1 MNTINLQKEMLVKV
15 ATALGDALIKIMV
28 FVGGCTTGLL
38 VTDDFTKEQIRY
50 TDDVDLI
57 VNIMGYAAWTD
68 LQDQLKVKGFSID
81 MGEEVMCRM
90 ILDNLKVDFMPV
102 DDKALGF
109 TNIWYKDAVATAQDY
124 ALSDTLTIKLITPE
138 YFVATKLEAYLGR
151 GEGDALSSH
160 DIEDILNIFDGRA
173 SIVDD
178 ILSASAN
185 LKNYVSEQLKLLVND
200 GNFEYA
206 VQATARNDSGR
217 EQLIFERI
225 EGCIA
230 DD

>member
-1 MNTINLQKEMLVKV
+1 MNTINLQKEMLIKV
-15 ATALGDALIKIMV
+15 ATALGDDLIKSMV

-38 VTDDFTKEQIRY
+38 VTDEFTKEQIRY

-57 VNIMGYAAWTD
+57 VDIIGYAAWTD
-68 LQDQLKVKGFSID
+68 LQEQLKVKGFSID

-124 ALSDTLTIKLITPE
+124 VLNDALTIKLITPE

-151 GEGDALSSH
+151 GNGDALSSH
-160 DIEDILNIFDGRA
+160 DIEDLLNIFDGRA

-178 ILSASAN
+178 ILSASED
-185 LKNYVSEQLKLLVND
+185 LQNYVSEQLSSLMED

-206 VQATARNDSGR
+206 VQGTARNDPGR
-217 EQLIFERI
+217 EQLIFDRL

-230 DD
+230 ND

>member
-1 MNTINLQKEMLVKV
+1 MNTINLQKEMLIKV
-15 ATALGDALIKIMV
+15 ATALGEDLIRSMV

-38 VTDDFTKEQIRY
+38 VTDEFTKEQIRY

-57 VNIMGYAAWTD
+57 VDIMGYAAWTD
-68 LQDQLKVKGFSID
+68 LQEQLITKGFSID

-102 DDKALGF
+102 DENALGF
-109 TNIWYKDAVATAQDY
+109 TNIWYKDAVATAEDY
-124 ALSDTLTIKLITPE
+124 VLNDTLTIKLITPE

-151 GEGDALSSH
+151 GKGDALSSH
-160 DIEDILNIFDGRA
+160 DIEDLLNIFDGRS
-173 SIVDD
+173 SIVND
-178 ILSASAN
+178 ISSASED
-185 LKNYVSEQLKLLVND
+185 LKNYVSEQLKSLMED
-200 GNFEYA
+200 DNFEYA
-206 VQATARNDSGR
+206 VQGTSRNSSDR

-230 DD
+230 YD

>member
-1 MNTINLQKEMLVKV
+1 MY
-15 ATALGDALIKIMV
+15 
-28 FVGGCTTGLL
+28 F
-38 VTDDFTKEQIRY
+38 DFRKN
-50 TDDVDLI
+50 DVLF
-57 VNIMGYAAWTD
+57 YPYS
-68 LQDQLKVKGFSID
+68 KVKGFSID

-90 ILDNLKVDFMPV
+90 ILDNLKVDFMPI
-102 DDKALGF
+102 DEQALGF

-124 ALSDTLTIKLITPE
+124 ALTDTLTIKLITPE

-151 GEGDALSSH
+151 GKGDALSSH
-160 DIEDILNIFDGRA
+160 DIEDLLNIFDGRA

-178 ILSASAN
+178 IASASEDLRNYISDQFKN
-185 LKNYVSEQLKLLVND
+185 LMAD

-206 VQATARNDSGR
+206 VQGTARNDSDR

>member
-1 MNTINLQKEMLVKV
+1 MSVINLQKEMLVKV
-15 ATALGDALIKIMV
+15 ATALGDDLVRTMV
-28 FVGGCTTGLL
+28 FVGGCTTGIL
-38 VTDDFTKEQIRY
+38 VTDEFTKEQIRY

-57 VNIMGYAAWTD
+57 VDIIGYAAWTD
-68 LQDQLKVKGFSID
+68 LQEQLKVKGFSID

-124 ALSDTLTIKLITPE
+124 VLNDALTIKLITPE

-151 GEGDALSSH
+151 GNGDALSSH
-160 DIEDILNIFDGRA
+160 DIEDLLNIFDGRA

-178 ILSASAN
+178 VLSASED
-185 LKNYVSEQLKLLVND
+185 LQNYVSEQLSSLMED

-206 VQATARNDSGR
+206 LQGTARNDPDR
-217 EQLIFERI
+217 EQLIFERL

-230 DD
+230 ND

>member
-1 MNTINLQKEMLVKV
+1 MSVINLQKEMLEKV
-15 ATALGDALIKIMV
+15 AIALGNDLVKTMV

-38 VTDDFTKEQIRY
+38 VTDEFTKEQIRY

-57 VNIMGYAAWTD
+57 VDIMGYAAWTD
-68 LQDQLKVKGFSID
+68 LQEQLKVKGFSID

-90 ILDNLKVDFMPV
+90 ILDNLKVDFMPI
-102 DDKALGF
+102 DEQALGF
-109 TNIWYKDAVATAQDY
+109 TNIWYKGAVETAQDY
-124 ALSDTLTIKLITPE
+124 ALNDALTIKLITPE

-151 GEGDALSSH
+151 GDGDALSSH
-160 DIEDILNIFDGRA
+160 DIEDLLNIFDGRG

-178 ILSASAN
+178 ILSASVD
-185 LKNYVSEQLKLLVND
+185 LKKYVSEQLKSLMAD
-200 GNFEYA
+200 GNFEYP
-206 VQATARNDSGR
+206 VQATARNDSDR

-230 DD
+230 ND

>member
-1 MNTINLQKEMLVKV
+1 MNTINLQKEMLLKV
-15 ATALGDALIKIMV
+15 ATALGDELIKSMV

-38 VTDDFTKEQIRY
+38 VTDEFTKEQIRY

-57 VNIMGYAAWTD
+57 VDIMGYPAWTD
-68 LQDQLKVKGFSID
+68 LQEQLKAKGFSID
-81 MGEEVMCRM
+81 MGEENMCRM

-102 DDKALGF
+102 DEQALGF

-124 ALSDTLTIKLITPE
+124 TLDEALTIKLITPE

-160 DIEDILNIFDGRA
+160 DIEDLLNIFDGRA

-178 ILSASAN
+178 ILSAQEN
-185 LKNYVSEQLKLLVND
+185 LRNYISEQLQLLLDD

-206 VQATARNDSGR
+206 VQATARNDSDR
-217 EQLIFERI
+217 EQLIFERL

-230 DD
+230 ND

>member
-1 MNTINLQKEMLVKV
+1 MSVINLQKEMLEKV
-15 ATALGDALIKIMV
+15 AIALGNDLVKTMV

-38 VTDDFTKEQIRY
+38 VTDEFTKEQIRY

-57 VNIMGYAAWTD
+57 VDIMGYAAWTD
-68 LQDQLKVKGFSID
+68 LQEQLKVKGFSID

-90 ILDNLKVDFMPV
+90 ILDNLKVDFMPI
-102 DDKALGF
+102 DEQALGF
-109 TNIWYKDAVATAQDY
+109 TNIWYKGAVETAQDY
-124 ALSDTLTIKLITPE
+124 ALNDALTIKLITPE

-151 GEGDALSSH
+151 GDGDALSSH
-160 DIEDILNIFDGRA
+160 DIEDLLNIFDGRG

-178 ILSASAN
+178 ILSASVD
-185 LKNYVSEQLKLLVND
+185 LKKYVSEQLKSLMAD

-206 VQATARNDSGR
+206 VQATARNDSDR

-230 DD
+230 ND

>member
-1 MNTINLQKEMLVKV
+1 MNTINLQKEMLIKV
-15 ATALGDALIKIMV
+15 ATALGEDLIRSMV

-38 VTDDFTKEQIRY
+38 VTDEFTKEQIRY

-57 VNIMGYAAWTD
+57 VDIMGYAAWTD
-68 LQDQLKVKGFSID
+68 LQEQLKTKGFSID

-102 DDKALGF
+102 DENALGF
-109 TNIWYKDAVATAQDY
+109 TNIWYKDAVATAEDY
-124 ALSDTLTIKLITPE
+124 VLNDTLTIKLITPE

-151 GEGDALSSH
+151 GKGDALSSH
-160 DIEDILNIFDGRA
+160 DIEDLLNIFDGRS
-173 SIVDD
+173 SIVND
-178 ILSASAN
+178 ISSASED
-185 LKNYVSEQLKLLVND
+185 LKNYVSEQLKSLMED
-200 GNFEYA
+200 DNFEYA
-206 VQATARNDSGR
+206 VQGTSRNSSDR

-230 DD
+230 YD

>member
-15 ATALGDALIKIMV
+15 ATALGDDLINTMV

-38 VTDDFTKEQIRY
+38 VTDEFTKEQIRY

-57 VNIMGYAAWTD
+57 VDIMGYAAWTD
-68 LQDQLKVKGFSID
+68 LQEQLKVKGFSID

-90 ILDNLKVDFMPV
+90 ILDNLKVDFMPL

-124 ALSDTLTIKLITPE
+124 LLNDALTIKLITPE

-151 GEGDALSSH
+151 GNGDALSSH
-160 DIEDILNIFDGRA
+160 DIEDLLNIFDGRA

-178 ILSASAN
+178 ILSASEG
-185 LKNYVSEQLKLLVND
+185 LQNYVSEQLSSLMED

-206 VQATARNDSGR
+206 VQGTARNDSDR
-217 EQLIFERI
+217 EQLIFERL

-230 DD
+230 ND

>member
-1 MNTINLQKEMLVKV
+1 MNTINLQKEMLIKV
-15 ATALGDALIKIMV
+15 ATALGEDLIRSMV

-38 VTDDFTKEQIRY
+38 VTDEFTKEQIRY

-57 VNIMGYAAWTD
+57 VDIMGYAAWTD
-68 LQDQLKVKGFSID
+68 LQEQLKTKGFSID

-102 DDKALGF
+102 DENALGF
-109 TNIWYKDAVATAQDY
+109 TNIWYKDAVATAEDY
-124 ALSDTLTIKLITPE
+124 ILNDTLTIKLITPE

-151 GEGDALSSH
+151 GKGDALSSH
-160 DIEDILNIFDGRA
+160 DIEDLLNIFDGRS
-173 SIVDD
+173 SIVND
-178 ILSASAN
+178 ISSASED
-185 LKNYVSEQLKLLVND
+185 LKNYVSEQLKSLMED
-200 GNFEYA
+200 DNFEYA
-206 VQATARNDSGR
+206 VQGTSRNSSDR

-230 DD
+230 YD

>member
-1 MNTINLQKEMLVKV
+1 MSAINLQKNMLEKV
-15 ATALGDALIKIMV
+15 AVALGDDLIQSMV

-38 VTDDFTKEQIRY
+38 VTDEFTKEQIRY

-57 VNIMGYAAWTD
+57 VDIMGYAAWAD
-68 LQDQLKVKGFSID
+68 LQEQLKVKGFSID

-90 ILDNLKVDFMPV
+90 ILDNLKVDFMPI
-102 DDKALGF
+102 DEQALGF

-124 ALSDTLTIKLITPE
+124 VLTDTLTIKLITPE

-151 GEGDALSSH
+151 GKGDALSSH
-160 DIEDILNIFDGRA
+160 DIEDLLNIFDGRA

-178 ILSASAN
+178 IASASEDLRNYISDQFKN
-185 LKNYVSEQLKLLVND
+185 LMAD

-206 VQATARNDSGR
+206 VQGTARNDADR

-225 EGCIA
+225 EGCIKH
-230 DD
+230 D

>member
-160 DIEDILNIFDGRA
+160 DIEDLLNIFDGRA

>member
-57 VNIMGYAAWTD
+57 VDIMGYAAWTD

-160 DIEDILNIFDGRA
+160 DIEDLLNIFDGRA

>member
-1 MNTINLQKEMLVKV
+1 MNTINLQKEMLIKV
-15 ATALGDALIKIMV
+15 ATALGEDLIRSMV

-38 VTDDFTKEQIRY
+38 VTDEFTKEQIRY

-57 VNIMGYAAWTD
+57 VDIMGYAAWTD
-68 LQDQLKVKGFSID
+68 LQEHLKTKGFSID

-102 DDKALGF
+102 DENALGF
-109 TNIWYKDAVATAQDY
+109 TNIWYKGAVATAEDY
-124 ALSDTLTIKLITPE
+124 VLNDTLTIKLITPE

-151 GEGDALSSH
+151 GKGDALSSH
-160 DIEDILNIFDGRA
+160 DIEDLLNIFDGRS
-173 SIVDD
+173 SIVND
-178 ILSASAN
+178 ISSASDD
-185 LKNYVSEQLKLLVND
+185 LKNYVSEQLKSLMED
-200 GNFEYA
+200 ENFEYA
-206 VQATARNDSGR
+206 VQGTSRNSYDR

-230 DD
+230 YD

>member
-1 MNTINLQKEMLVKV
+1 MSVINLQKEMLVKV
-15 ATALGDALIKIMV
+15 ATALGDDLVRTMV
-28 FVGGCTTGLL
+28 FVGGCTTGIL
-38 VTDDFTKEQIRY
+38 VTDEFTKEQIRY

-57 VNIMGYAAWTD
+57 VDIIGYAAWTD
-68 LQDQLKVKGFSID
+68 LQEQLKVKGFSID

-124 ALSDTLTIKLITPE
+124 VLNDALTIKLITPE

-151 GEGDALSSH
+151 GNGDALSSH
-160 DIEDILNIFDGRA
+160 DIEDLLNIFDGRA

-178 ILSASAN
+178 VLSASED
-185 LKNYVSEQLKLLVND
+185 LQNYVSEQLSSLMED

-206 VQATARNDSGR
+206 VQGTARNDPDR
-217 EQLIFERI
+217 EQLIFERL

-230 DD
+230 ND

>member
-1 MNTINLQKEMLVKV
+1 MNVINLQKEMLEKV
-15 ATALGDALIKIMV
+15 ATALGDELIKSMV

-38 VTDDFTKEQIRY
+38 VTDEFTKEQIRY

-57 VNIMGYAAWTD
+57 VDIMGYAAWTD
-68 LQDQLKVKGFSID
+68 LQEQLKVKGFSID

-102 DDKALGF
+102 DDQALGF

-124 ALSDTLTIKLITPE
+124 ALNDALTIKLITPE

-151 GEGDALSSH
+151 GEADALSSH
-160 DIEDILNIFDGRA
+160 DIEDLLNIFDGRE

-178 ILSASAN
+178 ILSAPDDLRS
-185 LKNYVSEQLKLLVND
+185 YVSDQLKSLLDD

-206 VQATARNDSGR
+206 VQAAARNDSGR
-217 EQLIFERI
+217 EQLIFERL

-230 DD
+230 ND

>member
-1 MNTINLQKEMLVKV
+1 MSVINLQKEMLVKV
-15 ATALGDALIKIMV
+15 ATALGDDLIKAMV

-38 VTDDFTKEQIRY
+38 VTDEFTKEQIRY

-57 VNIMGYAAWTD
+57 VDIIGYAAWTD
-68 LQDQLKVKGFSID
+68 LQEQLKVKGFSID

-124 ALSDTLTIKLITPE
+124 VLNDALTIKLITPE

-151 GEGDALSSH
+151 GNGDALSSH
-160 DIEDILNIFDGRA
+160 DIEDLLNIFDGRA

-178 ILSASAN
+178 ILSASED
-185 LKNYVSEQLKLLVND
+185 LQNYVSEQLSSLMAD

-206 VQATARNDSGR
+206 VQGTARNDPGR
-217 EQLIFERI
+217 EQLIFDRL

-230 DD
+230 ND